1 MKRLQFIESY
11 DAPFAPV
18 SADGDAFVVLSAVVT
33 EQRVGRK
40 VEPSF
45 RVVIANP
52 GAAGWMPAAL
62 RYADLWEQR
71 EEDPDPVLIARGRLV
86 PLPTDMAEAT
96 IELAFRCLP
105 PDSDDILT
113 SAADALRIGEDFD
126 YDPDA
131 DPADRLDAECY
142 DPLFFSSDASDDPEN
157 VLAARPEIWRWD
169 RASLQLG
176 RTHLVDSDVVHDIG
190 YQSVGA
196 APSLS
201 VTNPPKPISKLRII
215 ASWTQAAKGRQT
227 VSEPDSVS
235 TYTYD
240 DFIGSFPQPG
250 AAIGAN
256 TGWTLAEAEI
266 EDVQNDLSS
275 WMTISG
281 VKFGNASG
289 GQVELRS
296 KTVHFRLTA
305 AYDYSQQR
313 QEILDIVMPSGL
325 QDLPDEDDQS
335 ELIESPIQ
343 LGPLNIDSST
353 REWIYEDPETLEVIQ
368 YVVGDEVL
376 AAGKAWTCAIDHE
389 ATEDFRVREY
399 DGGPVLWL
407 QREKRAPMRDS
418 RNSRFLDLP
427 RGIRAVRHAV
437 LRLDRAVMERRQC
450 AETTFEV
457 PWMLGRGI
465 TTAHSCRIA
474 HPKLPGVEVTGKVT
488 AVELNIERG
497 GRRSAKITIV
507 SIPGSGSIAPIPGPD
522 QHQTGDIVY
531 STSYRQPRVP
541 VNAFALASV
550 PPRHYFFENTAADQR
565 LAAMGSDDPV
575 GTIGSMPTRLKI
587 AMPALREEDLLTRR
601 MSVTCLPPALPRQIN
616 LRPDLGGE

>member
-1 MKRLQFIESY
+1 MKRLQFIPSH
-11 DAPFAPV
+11 DAPFNP
-18 SADGDAFVVLSAVVT
+18 SATDGDAFTVLSAVVT

-62 RYADLWEQR
+62 KYADLWEQR
-71 EEDPDPVLIARGRLV
+71 DEDPGPVLIARGRLV

-96 IELAFRCLP
+96 LELTFRCLP
-105 PDSDDILT
+105 PDSDDVLT

-131 DPADRLDAECY
+131 DPADRLDAEYY
-142 DPLFFSSDASDDPEN
+142 DPLFFSADASDDPDTAL
-157 VLAARPEIWRWD
+157 VARPEIWRWD

-176 RTHLVDSDVVHDIG
+176 RTHLVESDVVHDIG

-201 VTNPPKPISKLRII
+201 VTNPPKPISMLRII

-227 VSEPDSVS
+227 VSEPDAVS
-235 TYTYD
+235 TFTSD
-240 DFIGSFPQPG
+240 DFISSFPQPG
-250 AAIGAN
+250 ASIGAN
-256 TGWTLAEAEI
+256 TGWTLAEAKVEN
-266 EDVQNDLSS
+266 VVNNLSN
-275 WMTISG
+275 WLTISG
-281 VKFGNASG
+281 AKFGNASG
-289 GQVELRS
+289 GQVELLS

-313 QEILDIVMPSGL
+313 QEILTLVMPSGL
-325 QDLPDEDDQS
+325 QDLPDEDDQR
-335 ELIESPIQ
+335 ELIESPIT

-353 REWIYEDPETLEVIQ
+353 KEWLYEDPETLEVIQ

-376 AAGKAWTCAIDHE
+376 AAGKAWTCATDHE

-399 DGGPVLWL
+399 DGGPILWI

-450 AETTFEV
+450 AEITFEV

-488 AVELNIERG
+488 AVDLNIERG

-507 SIPGSGSIAPIPGPD
+507 AIPGSGSIAPTPGPD
-522 QHQTGDIVY
+522 EFQTGDIVY
-531 STSYRQPRVP
+531 STSYRQPQVP

-550 PPRHYFFENTAADQR
+550 PPRVYAVENAAGEQ
-565 LAAMGSDDPV
+565 LAAAMGSGDPV
-575 GTIGSMPTRLKI
+575 GTIGTMPTRLRI

-616 LRPDLGGE
+616 LRPDMGA